1 MDMQVSF
8 PVRDLDQHDRR
19 ASARTTS
26 IYRPVI
32 IEVGDF
38 AGFCLVRNVSPM
50 GMLGTVYAEFA
61 ANQPISIDFS
71 PQHHVEGAIVWSRN
85 DQIGVQFA
93 HEIDVLEILRQL
105 GKGTVDPKTSRAPRL
120 QIQCP
125 VQLSTDEG
133 VIVTDLLDVSQRG
146 LKVGVSTLKAGAEVT
161 VRLPEFP
168 PQTAIVRWVNSGVA
182 GLNFIRPLDFGKLA
196 AWAIHIQ
203 SG

>member
-1 MDMQVSF
+1 MDMHVSF
-8 PVRDLDQHDRR
+8 PARAKSENDRR
-19 ASARTTS
+19 AASRTTS

-38 AGFCLVRNVSPM
+38 AGFCLVRNISPM

-61 ANQPISIDFS
+61 ANQPIAIDFS

-85 DQIGVQFA
+85 DQIGVQFSQ
-93 HEIDVLEILRQL
+93 EIDVLQILREL
-105 GKGTVDPKTSRAPRL
+105 GKGTVDPKTARAPRL

-125 VQLSTDEG
+125 VELSTDEG
-133 VIVTDLLDVSQRG
+133 VVITDLLDVSQRG

-161 VRLPEFP
+161 VRLPQFP
-168 PQTAIVRWVNSGVA
+168 PQTAIVRWVNRGTA